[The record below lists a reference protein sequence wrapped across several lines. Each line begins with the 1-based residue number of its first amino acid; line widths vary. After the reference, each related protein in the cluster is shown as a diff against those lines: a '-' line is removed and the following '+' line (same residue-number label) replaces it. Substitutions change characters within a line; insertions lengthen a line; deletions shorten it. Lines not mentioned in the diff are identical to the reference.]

1 MLNNNENNNSNEN
14 NSNVEEYVNIYDLM
28 PGNANN
34 KPKNTLG
41 RMASLH
47 FPTKR
52 NFQTP
57 TKKRARNVSAPKKA
71 AEQNGY
77 STPKRQMIDNN
88 TFKNLPNAPKKHKS
102 RKTRRIIRRK

>member
-1 MLNNNENNNSNEN
+1 MSNNNNNYSNA
-14 NSNVEEYVNIYDLM
+14 EEYVDIYDLM
-28 PGNANN
+28 PGNSNN
-34 KPKNTLG
+34 KPKNALG

-47 FPTKR
+47 FPTKH

-57 TKKRARNVSAPKKA
+57 TKKRTRNAPNAPKKA

-77 STPKRQMIDNN
+77 STPKRQMIENN
-88 TFKNLPNAPKKHKS
+88 SLKNMPNAPKKHKS